1 MFDSDMIY
9 SSRIRQLKQS
19 MSRHAGG
26 KAYRFTLIELLVVI
40 AIIAI
45 LAAVLLP
52 ALQSARERGKT
63 SSCVSNHKQVGMAIQ
78 QYAGDYNGI
87 IIPATLVYNQHA
99 ADDGWNWLYSL
110 VKNDYTSPQAITCPN
125 AIIRSGKSG
134 VEAAR
139 HCYSG
144 AITKLNKPFVFT
156 VSGMGISQIMG
167 GMSWYEGTTLRKMN
181 NQNLYPRPVKLGK
194 VRNPSRK
201 YMAGDSLYADTSKPY
216 PYYVIGQ
223 NVENN
228 FGKIDTRHGGLKQA
242 AMIFSDCHVET
253 RTDPENFYVESVVDG
268 GTGIYAIP
276 DK

>member
-1 MFDSDMIY
+1 MLVPDMIY
-9 SSRIRQLKQS
+9 SFQKRRSGSK
-19 MSRHAGG
+19 MSRLAI
-26 KAYRFTLIELLVVI
+26 ARFTLIELLVVI

-63 SSCVSNHKQVGMAIQ
+63 TSCVSNHKQVGMAIQ
-78 QYAGDYNGI
+78 QYAGDYDGI
-87 IIPATLVYNQHA
+87 IIPAVLVYNQHA
-99 ADDGWNWLYSL
+99 TDDGWNWLCSL

-134 VEAAR
+134 IDAAR

-144 AITKLNKPFVFT
+144 EITKLNKPFVFT
-156 VSGMGISQIMG
+156 VSGMGISQLMG
-167 GMSWYEGTTLRKMN
+167 GMAWYEGTTLRKMN
-181 NQNLYPRPVKLGK
+181 NQNLYPKVVKLGK
-194 VRNPSRK
+194 VRSPGRK
-201 YMAGDSLYADTSKPY
+201 YLAGDSIYSDASKPY

-223 NVENN
+223 NVVNN

-242 AMIFSDCHVET
+242 AMIFADCHVET
-253 RTDPENFYVESVVDG
+253 RTDPENFYAESSVDG
-268 GTGIYAIP
+268 VVGAYAIP